1 MEPLIVCE
9 NLVKIYRLNQEGGAS
24 VEVQALQGLDVTVRE
39 GEMLGIVGASGSGKS
54 TLLNVLGGLDRPT
67 GGRALVGKQ
76 DLGRLSEHEIDVY
89 RRKTV
94 GFVWQQGARNLIPY
108 LTAAE
113 NIELP
118 LTLSGQVGK
127 STHERALELLELV
140 GLLDRKGH
148 RLEELSG
155 GEQQRIAIAIALANR
170 PLLLLADEP
179 TGELDTVTAQT
190 IYDLL
195 RDLNKRLGLTM
206 VIVSHDP
213 SIAQHVDRVVAVRDG
228 KLASETVRVQKS
240 DGGEHHVELSV
251 LDAAGRVQLPRE
263 YLEQFNI
270 KRRVTIET
278 TAEGSSSADRRV
290 KLTAANTA
298 LRPASRLK
306 LRKKRCKFRH
316 VGQRCGR
323 VLNRDLREG
332 ISNEF
337 CDRNERPVARVY
349 VEDRRGSACAARRE
363 FECGDGRVRGVE
375 GTFGQRQDDAVEL
388 FGGA

>member
-1 MEPLIVCE
+1 MNVIIMNEPLIVCE

-24 VEVQALQGLDVTVRE
+24 VEVQALQGLDVTVHE

-54 TLLNVLGGLDRPT
+54 SLLNVLGGLDRPT

-76 DLGRLSEHEIDVY
+76 DLGRLSESEIDEY

-108 LTAAE
+108 LTAVE

-127 STHERALELLELV
+127 STRERALELLELV

-190 IYDLL
+190 ISDLL

-278 TAEGSSSADRRV
+278 TAEGILIRKPEGEAHSSEQG
-290 KLTAANTA
+290 
-298 LRPASRLK
+298 ASSTEQVEAHEEAQPVSLK
-306 LRKKRCKFRH
+306 LNQVWDGVMSIVKKGLKR
-316 VGQRCGR
+316 
-323 VLNRDLREG
+323 
-332 ISNEF
+332 
-337 CDRNERPVARVY
+337 
-349 VEDRRGSACAARRE
+349 
-363 FECGDGRVRGVE
+363 
-375 GTFGQRQDDAVEL
+375 
-388 FGGA
+388 